1 MKTPKMNREAL
12 AHTHAPIQ
20 IYLSPVHSRFQSKV
34 KPCQGK
40 VTNTLTKNPI
50 DSPIYYAA
58 ITLQ

>member
-1 MKTPKMNREAL
+1 MNPAHRV
-12 AHTHAPIQ
+12 HTHAPIQ
-20 IYLSPVHSRFQSKV
+20 NNLHPASLPFRRLMKQLLA
-34 KPCQGK
+34 K